1 MHEKFQKMEENNDI
15 VENTLNIMSDTIGSF
30 DNTLGKV
37 PVYKS
42 GHNIGGLISRMI
54 DRIVDA
60 IPIPDNKQ

>member
-60 IPIPDNKQ
+60 IPIPDSKQ